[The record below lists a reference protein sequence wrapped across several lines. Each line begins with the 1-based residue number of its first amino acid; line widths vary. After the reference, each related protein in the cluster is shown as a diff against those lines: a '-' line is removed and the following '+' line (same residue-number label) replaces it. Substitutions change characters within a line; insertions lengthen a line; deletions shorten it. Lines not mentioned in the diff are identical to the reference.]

1 MSKSDQHYMNHLTS
15 HWDYRVMITVTPR
28 VHMDDAITYGIH
40 EVYYRGSKVISWTD
54 TPIEIVEES
63 LKDLKKTL
71 KNMLEACKLP
81 VLDSIT
87 GEEIK

>member
-1 MSKSDQHYMNHLTS
+1 MTKPESYWNH
-15 HWDYRVMITVTPR
+15 RVIRTITPQT
-28 VHMDDAITYGIH
+28 HMDDCITYGIH
-40 EVYYRGSKVISWTD
+40 EVYYRGDKVISWTD

-63 LKDLKKTL
+63 LKDLKTTL